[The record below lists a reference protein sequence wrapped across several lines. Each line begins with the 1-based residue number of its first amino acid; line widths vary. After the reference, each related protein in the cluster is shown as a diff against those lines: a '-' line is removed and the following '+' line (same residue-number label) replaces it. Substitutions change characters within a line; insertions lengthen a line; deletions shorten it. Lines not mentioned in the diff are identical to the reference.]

1 MPTEIRRPSTP
12 IIKQAGAPDA
22 APLSLIPLGIIA
34 ILAFVLHLATGAVLD
49 RSHAG
54 QIGLTVVGAA
64 GDQAIG
70 TPETT
75 QPELSLP
82 YD

>member
-1 MPTEIRRPSTP
+1 MPTEIRRPSAP
-12 IIKQAGAPDA
+12 IIRQAGAPDA
-22 APLSLIPLGIIA
+22 SPLGLIPLGIIA
-34 ILAFVLHLATGAVLD
+34 TLAIVLHFAAYAVLD

-54 QIGLTVVGAA
+54 QITPTIVGAA
-64 GDQAIG
+64 GDQATC